1 MPTQPIPSL
10 RAQRDLRKLGQD
22 IAIARKR
29 RQFTQK
35 RLAEGASVN
44 VATIRRLE
52 NGDQGV
58 SLGTLAMVLLVL
70 GESQRIADLLDV
82 ARDDVGLSLSVTAMP
97 KRVRGPNRK
106 QQKKATAKKAPP
118 LKVMQ
123 FLRGFDCDTAYFA
136 GLHRRCGYR
145 GWHSSV
151 YCGSRARALQFPVC
165 PKLA

>member
-70 GESQRIADLLDV
+70 GESQRITDLLDV

-106 QQKKATAKKAPP
+106 QQKK
-118 LKVMQ
+118 
-123 FLRGFDCDTAYFA
+123 GNGEEDTAFESDA
-136 GLHRRCGYR
+136 VFEG
-145 GWHSSV
+145 
-151 YCGSRARALQFPVC
+151 F
-165 PKLA
+165 

>member
-82 ARDDVGLSLSVTAMP
+82 ARDDVGMSLSVMAMP

-106 QQKKATAKKAPP
+106 QQKK
-118 LKVMQ
+118 
-123 FLRGFDCDTAYFA
+123 GNGEEDTAFESDA
-136 GLHRRCGYR
+136 VFEG
-145 GWHSSV
+145 
-151 YCGSRARALQFPVC
+151 F
-165 PKLA
+165 